1 MKRKLLSFSM
11 ALCLSA
17 MGVSAFAQTNKCT
30 CTLDRDYNTSSNGT
44 AARLEVSDKIMGDWT
59 TEKQNGN
66 YVVTSDNRSNA
77 ITLEGWINFKSAT
90 HPETVETEDENGF
103 WLYDNALATG
113 RVLMGH
119 RQGNYGGYGS
129 APSFSISVIGEK
141 DGVYK
146 MSIYSRPEGSGAEDL
161 RSTAVDIPEG
171 WFHLALVGS
180 VTKNA
185 GDDLYTLSYTM
196 YVNGKVKQHVEN
208 TSYNSSNLPYLSDN
222 TDDNW
227 GCDISF
233 GGSMECEFDDLMIW
247 NKALDESEVISSIN
261 GYADGSFP
269 TGLVGYYLCDNMK
282 GTADGTHG
290 VDKNL
295 VGDYDLTL
303 QGLTYDDI
311 WGGAAV
317 EFSAKAP
324 LAYDRIKDI
333 TPIRQFARGTAP
345 TFATTW
351 FGNGDEAGF
360 KYAVNTTASHLTIVD
375 GYSADNIT
383 MSSEC
388 VGVYYNSDIYEYA
401 PALVTTDMYQTN
413 APTTDP
419 QYSYLKG
426 GFDYAVTM
434 PVTGVWQTIGF
445 PTPVDLVSDD
455 SDAGILLR
463 PAYNFWYSW
472 IKDDYTSLS
481 DAYQDFEKV
490 NDETSKTY
498 LLDKDGVIAVPTA
511 RSGHTFRFYTQM
523 NTPVVFRAKGYG
535 YTSERLPEP
544 GKVGFVANPYMT
556 ATNASE
562 FCSGCT
568 LYQLEESGWYMP
580 TTNDVMVAPF
590 GSVLVYNGNSANA
603 PKAIN
608 TKATTGVVELEA
620 MSDINVRG
628 AKESI
633 EVVTFEPATVT
644 VYTVGGTMVAN
655 AQVEGTETFALPAGI
670 YVVKAVAGS
679 ETETFK
685 VVVE

>member
-30 CTLDRDYNTSSNGT
+30 CTLNRVDGAGSTGT
-44 AARLEVSDKIMGDWT
+44 AARLEVSDEILGKWIGQT
-59 TEKQNGN
+59 TD
-66 YVVTSDNRSNA
+66 SRSNA
-77 ITLEGWINFKSAT
+77 ITLEGWVNFKST
-90 HPETVETEDENGF
+90 TQDTSSDNGGL
-103 WLYDNALATG
+103 WYDDYGKSLSTG
-113 RVLMGH
+113 RVIMGH
-119 RQGNYGGYGS
+119 RQGDKGGYAS
-129 APSFSISVIGEK
+129 APSFSISVVGQK
-141 DGVYK
+141 NGVYQ
-146 MSIYSRPEGSGAEDL
+146 MSLYSREDNGTL
-161 RSTAVDIPEG
+161 SVPSVDMPEG
-171 WFHLALVGS
+171 WFHLALVGEI
-180 VTKNA
+180 TE
-185 GDDLYTLSYTM
+185 DYTMVFTM
-196 YVNGKVKQHVEN
+196 YVNGKPKQTLTKNGV
-208 TSYNSSNLPYLSDN
+208 TKLPYLSDN
-222 TDDNW
+222 TEKNW

-247 NKALDESEVISSIN
+247 NKALSAVDVKNSIN
-261 GYADGSFP
+261 GYAGDSFP
-269 TGLVGYYLCDNMK
+269 DGLIGYYLCDDMYPN
-282 GTADGTHG
+282 A
-290 VDKNL
+290 VSNNL
-295 VGDYDLTL
+295 VNNGYNLTL
-303 QGLTYDDI
+303 QGLTYGTLWI
-311 WGGAAV
+311 GAYQ
-317 EFSAKAP
+317 FTAKAP
-324 LAYDRIKDI
+324 LSSDRIKDI
-333 TPIRQFARGTAP
+333 TPVRQFARGTAP
-345 TFATTW
+345 TFAESTAW
-351 FGNGDEAGF
+351 LGNGNEAGF
-360 KYAVNTTASHLTIVD
+360 KYAVNTTASLLTIVD

-413 APTTDP
+413 APATDP
-419 QYSYLKG
+419 EYSYLKG

-434 PVTGVWQTIGF
+434 PATGVWQTIGF

-490 NDETSKTY
+490 NDETASQTY
-498 LLDKDGVIAVPTA
+498 LLDKDGVISVPSA
-511 RSGHTFRFYTQM
+511 RDGHTFRFYTQL

-590 GSVLVYNGNSANA
+590 GSVLVYNGNSAAA